1 MGIFKDAFETVNVFG
16 RMNKKSRENANML
29 NKIGQ
34 GGSAITITDPKGQ
47 GMALADEIIGPNGL
61 ERLGTDKDV
70 QEALSMKKAGIGKQE
85 EMTKRQRGLTDRY
98 EKMADEGMDPREQEA
113 LRRQMASRM
122 SQQRQMAGLRMG
134 GQMGGAMGAS
144 AAAQQRS
151 MMAQSMQQRG
161 SMEMDLFM
169 ANQQAKRAGLSGMQ
183 AGLSAEQGSLA
194 AERAATNAYTSSLGE
209 VKTFDIGQAAKER
222 DIRFQ
227 AVMGYENMASAERQ
241 AEMQAQAA
249 LDAAK
254 IQSMSSGTS
263 FLCTALRG
271 RGLMTKEESKVMY
284 DLMIHAL
291 KIFPKVMYWYF
302 TNMQEIANNIDKE
315 STLQELVLLKK
326 ESVVDVMKTIK
337 EEGKEAA
344 IRQYFDVVKNIA
356 EERGVHFP
364 EDNMVNNAFSKVVHQ
379 VKIFMLPTTWK
390 FFGKRIMYKLGHKY
404 LTYKLSK
411 PVEVNNG

>member
-1 MGIFKDAFETVNVFG
+1 MGILGDAFETVNVFG
-16 RMNKKSRENANML
+16 RMNKKSRENADRL

-34 GGSAITITDPKGQ
+34 GKSAITITDPKGQ

-61 ERLGTDKDV
+61 EKLGEDKDV
-70 QEALSMKKAGIGKQE
+70 QEALAMKKGDIGKQQ
-85 EMTKRQRGLTDRY
+85 EMTARQRELTGRY

-113 LRRQMASRM
+113 LRRQMATRM
-122 SQQRQMAGLRMG
+122 SQQRQMAGLQMG

-151 MMAQSMQQRG
+151 MQATAMQQRG
-161 SMEMDLFM
+161 SMEMDIFM
-169 ANQQAKRAGLSGMQ
+169 ANQQAKRAGLAGM
-183 AGLSAEQGSLA
+183 ASGLSAEQGSLA

-209 VKTFDIGQAAKER
+209 VKTFDIGQKAKER

-241 AEMQAQAA
+241 SEMQAQAA
-249 LDAAK
+249 LDAAM
-254 IQSMSSGTS
+254 IQSSSSGTS

-271 RGLMTKEESKVMY
+271 RGLMTKEESKIMY

-302 TNMQEIANNIDKE
+302 NNMQEIADKIDKE

-326 ESVVDVMKTIK
+326 ETVVDVMKTIK
-337 EEGKEAA
+337 EKGKEAA
-344 IRQYFDVVKNIA
+344 IRQYFDVVKRIA
-356 EERGVHFP
+356 EENNVHFP
-364 EDNMVNNAFSKVVHQ
+364 ADNMINNAFSKVVHQ

-390 FFGKRIMYKLGHKY
+390 FFGSKLLYKLGHKY
-404 LTYKLSK
+404 LSYKLSK
-411 PVEVNNG
+411 QAEVSNG